1 MANDHGSISRTQLQ
15 RVYEIIYV
23 RDVYARIHGRG
34 QASTANI
41 GAEYAKVR
49 MAKGR
54 ETDSKSFID
63 TALTI
68 QTRVLGMPS
77 AEKPLLD
84 MDNLPIKPE
93 PHQLR
98 ATLAGH
104 CVQVRE
110 LQGERIVGSGEHTPR
125 GLRTEL

>member
-1 MANDHGSISRTQLQ
+1 MANYHEAMSRTQLQ
-15 RVYEIIYV
+15 CVYEIILV
-23 RDVYARIHGRG
+23 RDLYARIRGRG
-34 QASTANI
+34 PASAANI
-41 GAEYAKVR
+41 AAEYAKVR
-49 MAKGR
+49 VAMGR
-54 ETDSKSFID
+54 ETVSKSFIC

-110 LQGERIVGSGEHTPR
+110 LQG
-125 GLRTEL
+125 